1 MARIYAIRQAVA
13 KAIVSY
19 FQKYEA
25 SKKEIKEI
33 LIQYDRSLFVV
44 DPRHCGPD
52 HLIQMAI
59 FRRVSCDPKNSEV
72 LELVC
77 SLPEI
82 LSLIIYS
89 IQSNTSLLFSDLS
102 PE

>member
-72 LELVC
+72 LELV
-77 SLPEI
+77 L
-82 LSLIIYS
+82 LVTRNLIANNLLYS
-89 IQSNTSLLFSDLS
+89 IKYKFVIF
-102 PE
+102 